1 VAGWER
7 RLRGLPESRR
17 DDLRVF
23 AAATPRARLLGLMGV
38 DDLPAG
44 VGLHLR
50 PTRSV
55 HTFGMR
61 FPLDLLW
68 LDATGEVVRVDRA
81 VPPRRVVGCRAARS
95 VIELRAWYGGWR

>member
-17 DDLRVF
+17 GHLRVLE
-23 AAATPRARLLGLMGV
+23 A
-38 DDLPAG
+38 
-44 VGLHLR
+44 
-50 PTRSV
+50 V

-68 LDATGEVVRVDRA
+68 LDGRGEVLRVDRS

-95 VIELRAWYGGWR
+95 VIELRAWYAGSR

>member
-17 DDLRVF
+17 GDLRVLE
-23 AAATPRARLLGLMGV
+23 AATPRSRLLGLMGI
-38 DDLPAG
+38 DDLPEG

-68 LDATGEVVRVDRA
+68 LDARGEVLRVDRS

-95 VIELRAWYGGWR
+95 VIEVRAWYAGSR